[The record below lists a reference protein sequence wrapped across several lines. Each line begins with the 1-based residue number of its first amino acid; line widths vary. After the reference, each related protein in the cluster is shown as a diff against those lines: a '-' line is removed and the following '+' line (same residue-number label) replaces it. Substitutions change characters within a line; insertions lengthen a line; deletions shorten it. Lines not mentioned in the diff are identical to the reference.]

1 MCRLVL
7 LQAEQTAV
15 VGHVLL
21 VKRVLA
27 RSRWSLPGI
36 RLQTCYPG
44 GSSLVS
50 AVLLESAFLIK
61 GPRSRRTVDLPVG
74 MVHHSD
80 LLEGCATSFCVRF
93 AQGTSPGDLRCRVC

>member
-50 AVLLESAFLIK
+50 TVLLESAFLIK
-61 GPRSRRTVDLPVG
+61 GPRSRRTVVL
-74 MVHHSD
+74 VHHSD